1 MLTAYI
7 EEAMRQ
13 ATYERIEDGSVFGS
27 IPGFAGLWAD
37 ADTEEACQRELRD
50 AWRAG
55 SCCMSPIIRRS
66 QQSTA
71 SRSTSVRRSD
81 ATAWSYQTPRTD
93 R

>member
-37 ADTEEACQRELRD
+37 AHTEEACQRELRD
-50 AWRAG
+50 ALEGWILLHVADHTPLPTING
-55 SCCMSPIIRRS
+55 ITLDIGTPI
-66 QQSTA
+66 
-71 SRSTSVRRSD
+71 
-81 ATAWSYQTPRTD
+81 
-93 R
+93 

>member
-37 ADTEEACQRELRD
+37 ADTEETCQRELRD
-50 AWRAG
+50 ALEGWILLHVADHTPLPVVNG
-55 SCCMSPIIRRS
+55 VTLDIGTPI
-66 QQSTA
+66 
-71 SRSTSVRRSD
+71 
-81 ATAWSYQTPRTD
+81 
-93 R
+93 

>member
-37 ADTEEACQRELRD
+37 ADTEEACQHELRD
-50 AWRAG
+50 ALEGWILLHVADHTPLPTING
-55 SCCMSPIIRRS
+55 ITLDIGTPI
-66 QQSTA
+66 
-71 SRSTSVRRSD
+71 
-81 ATAWSYQTPRTD
+81 
-93 R
+93 

>member
-37 ADTEEACQRELRD
+37 ADTEEACQLELRD
-50 AWRAG
+50 ALEGWILLHVADHTPLPTVNG
-55 SCCMSPIIRRS
+55 ITLDIGTPI
-66 QQSTA
+66 
-71 SRSTSVRRSD
+71 
-81 ATAWSYQTPRTD
+81 
-93 R
+93 